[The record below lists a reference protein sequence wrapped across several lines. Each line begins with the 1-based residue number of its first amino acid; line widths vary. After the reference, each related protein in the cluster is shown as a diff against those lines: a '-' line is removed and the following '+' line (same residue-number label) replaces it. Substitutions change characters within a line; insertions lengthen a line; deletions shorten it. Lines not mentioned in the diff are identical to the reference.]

1 MPFVFNYKLYYVRR
15 NLMNFEMMHPAEQ
28 IVKIMNRIYR
38 YGMTTTSG
46 GNLSIMDDSGD
57 IWITPSGID
66 KGSLTESDIMQIK
79 PDGKV
84 IGMHKPSIELPF
96 HSAIMHNRPNVRAVL
111 HAHPPALV
119 AFSIV
124 RENPKT
130 DITTELYRLYQQGG
144 IKMAKY
150 EIPGSEL
157 LGDRILEAFEDDVN
171 TVMLENHGVII
182 ASENIFEA
190 FKIFETLEF
199 GARLEINAELLGQ
212 PQSLTK
218 SDYEVAKNTQSPP
231 ELLDYDDHIPSSYE
245 KKERQKMCHMVG
257 RAYKQRLF
265 SSTQGTYSRRIND
278 ETFIITPFDKDR
290 MYLEPEDIVAIKNG
304 CREKGKTPSRSVQLH
319 MEIYKKHPQI
329 NSVIIAYPPNVM
341 AFAIT
346 GVEFDSRTIPESY
359 IMLRDIPRINFDE
372 AYSNPQMVAN
382 TINESTPVVMVA
394 NSCIITTGNS
404 MLQAFD
410 RLEVAE
416 FSAKAL
422 IFTKQLGDIV
432 RINEKQVEE
441 INKSFNLN

>member
-1 MPFVFNYKLYYVRR
+1 MK
-15 NLMNFEMMHPAEQ
+15 FEMMHPAEQ

-46 GNLSIMDDSGD
+46 GNLSVMDDSGD

-66 KGSLTESDIMQIK
+66 KGSLTEGDIMRIK
-79 PDGKV
+79 PDGTV
-84 IGMHKPSIELPF
+84 VGRHKPSIELPF
-96 HSAIMHNRPNVRAVL
+96 HSAIMHARKGVKAVL

-130 DITTELYRLYQQGG
+130 DITTELFRLYERGG

-182 ASENIFEA
+182 TAENIFDA
-190 FKIFETLEF
+190 FKTFETLEF
-199 GARLEINAELLGQ
+199 GARLEINAKLLGE
-212 PQSLTK
+212 PRSLTEN
-218 SDYEVAKNTQSPP
+218 DYEVAKNTISAP

-245 KKERQKMCHMVG
+245 KQERKKMCAMVQ
-257 RAYKQRLF
+257 RAYQQRLF
-265 SSTQGTYSRRIND
+265 SSTQGTYSRRIDD
-278 ETFIITPFDKDR
+278 ETFIITPLDEDR
-290 MYLEPEDIVAIKNG
+290 MYLEPQDIVAIKNG
-304 CREKGKTPSRSVQLH
+304 LCEKGKVPSRSVQLH
-319 MEIYKKHPQI
+319 CEIYKKHPEI

-346 GVEFDSRTIPESY
+346 GTEFDSRTIPESY
-359 IMLRDIPRINFDE
+359 IMLRDIPRIKFHE
-372 AYSNPQMVAN
+372 AYSRPETVAD
-382 TINESTPVVMVA
+382 TIDESTPVVMVS
-394 NSCIITTGNS
+394 NSCIITTGDS

-432 RINEKQVEE
+432 RINEKQVQE
-441 INKSFNLN
+441 INESFNLN

>member
-1 MPFVFNYKLYYVRR
+1 
-15 NLMNFEMMHPAEQ
+15 MNFEMMHPAEQ

-66 KGSLTESDIMQIK
+66 KGSLTEHDIMCVK
-79 PDGKV
+79 SDGKI
-84 IGMHKPSIELPF
+84 IGPHKPSIELPF
-96 HSAIMHNRPNVRAVL
+96 HSAIMYERKGVKAVL

-124 RENPKT
+124 RQNPKT
-130 DITTELYRLYQQGG
+130 DITTELYRLYQRGG

-182 ASENIFEA
+182 AAENIFEA

-199 GARLEINAELLGQ
+199 GARLEINAELLGK
-212 PQSLTK
+212 PQSLSAK
-218 SDYEVAKNTQSPP
+218 DYEVAKNTQTPP
-231 ELLDYDDHIPSSYE
+231 ELSDYDDHIPSSFE
-245 KKERQKMCHMVG
+245 KQERKKMCAMVQ
-257 RAYKQRLF
+257 RAYNQRLF
-265 SSTQGTYSRRIND
+265 SSTQGTYSRRID
-278 ETFIITPFDKDR
+278 ENTFIITPFDKDR
-290 MYLEPEDIVAIKNG
+290 CYLEPDDIVAIKNG
-304 CREKGKTPSRSVQLH
+304 MREKGKEPSRSVQLH
-319 MEIYKKHPQI
+319 YEIYKKHTEI

-346 GVEFDSRTIPESY
+346 GAEFDSRTIPESY
-359 IMLRDIPRINFDE
+359 IMLRDIPKMNFGE
-372 AYSNPQMVAN
+372 AYSKPETVAN
-382 TINESTPVVMVA
+382 MIDESTPVVMVA
-394 NSCIITTGNS
+394 NSCIITTGDS
-404 MLQAFD
+404 MLKAFD

-422 IFTKQLGDIV
+422 IFTKQLGEIV
-432 RINEKQVEE
+432 RINEEQVKE
-441 INKSFNLN
+441 INESFNLN

>member
-1 MPFVFNYKLYYVRR
+1 
-15 NLMNFEMMHPAEQ
+15 MNFEMMHPSEQ

-46 GNLSIMDDSGD
+46 GNLSIMDDRGD
-57 IWITPSGID
+57 IYITPSGID
-66 KGSLTESDIMQIK
+66 KGSLTESDIMRIT
-79 PDGKV
+79 PDGEI
-84 IGMHKPSIELPF
+84 IGRHKPSIELPF
-96 HSAIMHNRPNVRAVL
+96 HSAIMRSRPGVKAVL

-124 RENPKT
+124 RQNPKT
-130 DITTELYRLYQQGG
+130 DITTELYRLYERGG

-157 LGDRILEAFEDDVN
+157 LGDRILEAFERDVN

-182 ASENIFEA
+182 TAENIFEA

-199 GARLEINAELLGQ
+199 GARLEINARLLGE
-212 PQSLTK
+212 PESLTDK
-218 SDYEVAKNTQSPP
+218 DYEVAKNTQTPP
-231 ELLDYDDHIPSSYE
+231 ELKDYDDHIPSSYE
-245 KKERQKMCHMVG
+245 KQERRQMCRYVE

-265 SSTQGTYSRRIND
+265 SSTQGTYSRRIDN

-290 MYLEPEDIVAIKNG
+290 MYLEPDDIVAIKNG
-304 CREKGKTPSRSVQLH
+304 CREKGKNPSRSVQLH
-319 MEIYKKHPQI
+319 MEIYKKHPDI

-346 GVEFDSRTIPESY
+346 DAEFDSRTIPESY
-359 IMLRDIPRINFDE
+359 IMLRDIPKISFDE
-372 AYSNPQMVAN
+372 AYSKPETVAN
-382 TINESTPVVMVA
+382 TIDSSTPVVMVS
-394 NSCIITTGNS
+394 NSCIITTGDS
-404 MLQAFD
+404 MLKAFD